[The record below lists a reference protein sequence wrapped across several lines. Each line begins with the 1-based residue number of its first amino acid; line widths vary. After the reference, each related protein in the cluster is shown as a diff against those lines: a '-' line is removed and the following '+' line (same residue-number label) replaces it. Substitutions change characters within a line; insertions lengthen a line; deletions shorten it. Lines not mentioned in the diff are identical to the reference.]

1 MGSAVAAEKKSA
13 LQLIEMAKSN
23 QADLRSE
30 IEATFDAKELK
41 DGTAWTGHG
50 PDFFFATEA
59 ASQPTLVIDDDASL
73 PPMRHLDRS
82 DLWYTTA
89 RIEAVGQLHSF
100 HYLLEGKSFGG
111 RLDLP
116 AFGPLSYL
124 QAGVPSGLL
133 SEKIAHTSKIYDG
146 MKSEYWIYIPVQ
158 YDPKIPR
165 RSWSFRTAVDI
176 SIVKVRIRR

>member
-1 MGSAVAAEKKSA
+1 MLICVMGSAVAAEKKSA

-50 PDFFFATEA
+50 PDFFLATEA
-59 ASQPTLVIDDDASL
+59 ASQPTLVIDDASL

-100 HYLLEGKSFGG
+100 HYLVEGKSFGG

-133 SEKIAHTSKIYDG
+133 SEKIASHQQDL
-146 MKSEYWIYIPVQ
+146 
-158 YDPKIPR
+158 
-165 RSWSFRTAVDI
+165 
-176 SIVKVRIRR
+176 